1 MVETQLCKLRGTSD
15 TFLYDTE
22 YGFCGLKAPSYR
34 VAKNLFSEIK
44 NQDQKPINAKIC
56 FFSPIEHVVG
66 TRAIF
71 QNQQLFTKSTA
82 ADKKSWK
89 GTWEVTSRT
98 PVECML
104 CCMFAQARRLAP
116 RATRAQPDTQP
127 DTQRLVLA
135 LRRTRHT
142 RQLCSCCCLL
152 YTSPSPRD

>member
-89 GTWEVTSRT
+89 GTWEVTSRMYVL
-98 PVECML
+98 PSIERML
-104 CCMFAQARRLAP
+104 CCTFAQARRCNVCSSCHKGPAANTSYP
-116 RATRAQPDTQP
+116 SA
-127 DTQRLVLA
+127 VLL
-135 LRRTRHT
+135 LRP
-142 RQLCSCCCLL
+142 LSAVA
-152 YTSPSPRD
+152 